1 MNEKFSHLLIDLS
14 NHDKYYLNEE
24 RGNMLI
30 QFRFSNFRS
39 FREDSILDFSA
50 TKITE
55 HATNVFKVGRDK
67 ILPAAVVFG
76 ANASGK
82 SNVLASFRF
91 MASYVIQ
98 SFGYGAYNKEKEN
111 NFIKPGYAPF
121 RFNRDSMNEDSVF
134 EVYFIASNGTRE
146 RIYNYGFAINQDRIT
161 EEWLNIKSKSSK
173 EYKRVF
179 YRSRNELDLSGL
191 DNRSSRENIKAA
203 IEDET
208 LIVSLGAKLRIA
220 ELKTVRDWFL
230 NIEFADF
237 GNPLENIRISSA
249 LPSGFSDDR
258 KIQQMVLDYLSAFDK
273 SIIGFEVEKSR
284 NNGNCDNDEVS
295 IRTVHSMDDGT
306 TASIPFSDE
315 SAGTIKMFSLFSAFH
330 NVIENGSVLVVDELN
345 SRLHPLLV
353 RNFLLS
359 FLNPEINRNHAQII
373 FTTHDTWMLRNDLL
387 RRDEIWF
394 TEKNDKGESILYS
407 LADFTDETGTKIR
420 KDENY
425 EKNYLLGKYGA
436 IPALNAFSMQ
446 KEEYEE

>member
-1 MNEKFSHLLIDLS
+1 M
-14 NHDKYYLNEE
+14 
-24 RGNMLI
+24 
-30 QFRFSNFRS
+30 
-39 FREDSILDFSA
+39 
-50 TKITE
+50 
-55 HATNVFKVGRDK
+55 
-67 ILPAAVVFG
+67 
-76 ANASGK
+76 
-82 SNVLASFRF
+82 
-91 MASYVIQ
+91 
-98 SFGYGAYNKEKEN
+98 
-111 NFIKPGYAPF
+111 
-121 RFNRDSMNEDSVF
+121 
-134 EVYFIASNGTRE
+134 
-146 RIYNYGFAINQDRIT
+146 
-161 EEWLNIKSKSSK
+161 
-173 EYKRVF
+173 
-179 YRSRNELDLSGL
+179 
-191 DNRSSRENIKAA
+191 
-203 IEDET
+203 
-208 LIVSLGAKLRIA
+208 GAKLRIA

-230 NIEFADF
+230 NIDFADF

-273 SIIGFEVEKSR
+273 SIIGFEIEKSR

-295 IRTVHSMDDGT
+295 IRTVHRMDDGT

-359 FLNPEINRNHAQII
+359 FLNPEINRKHAQII

-436 IPALNAFSMQ
+436 IPALNAFSIQ